1 MFENAED
8 CLLNIVH
15 DDVEIDLV
23 LLIALCVEGMLELND
38 IRMLELLHYLQF
50 SILIPL
56 VLVNFLYCDFLI
68 CFVHDC
74 LEHHSK
80 RSVSNDTLRIVSIT
94 RGLLVSLHFLL
105 ATSRFQYLRLSSL

>member
-8 CLLNIVH
+8 CLLNIIH

-38 IRMLELLHYLQF
+38 VRMLELLHYLQF

-56 VLVNFLYCDFLI
+56 VLVNFFDGHKVI
-68 CFVHDC
+68 VNFV
-74 LEHHSK
+74 
-80 RSVSNDTLRIVSIT
+80 
-94 RGLLVSLHFLL
+94 VSLVDH
-105 ATSRFQYLRLSSL
+105 SE